1 MTKDPT
7 SATTN
12 TIAMAHTVIPQQDFS
27 TDSSILPRFFLQ
39 LGGPFFQ
46 ARYNNGAGIGPPDKP
61 SNRKCGRFV
70 TNPTFQP
77 CAQRIPATISIG

>member
-7 SATTN
+7 KATTN

-27 TDSSILPRFFLQ
+27 TDSSILPRISLQ
-39 LGGPFFQ
+39 LFGRVIQ

-70 TNPTFQP
+70 TNPTIQL
-77 CAQRIPATISIG
+77 CVQRIPLIISIT